1 MYQEKKNMV
10 IVEHFPLSRWQS
22 NDYEYGTRQMASF
35 DDVISCA
42 QLKQMLGSVW
52 EPGAPDGK

>member
-1 MYQEKKNMV
+1 MV
-10 IVEHFPLSRWQS
+10 IVEHFPLSRCHS

-35 DDVISCA
+35 DDVISCR
-42 QLKQMLGSVW
+42 